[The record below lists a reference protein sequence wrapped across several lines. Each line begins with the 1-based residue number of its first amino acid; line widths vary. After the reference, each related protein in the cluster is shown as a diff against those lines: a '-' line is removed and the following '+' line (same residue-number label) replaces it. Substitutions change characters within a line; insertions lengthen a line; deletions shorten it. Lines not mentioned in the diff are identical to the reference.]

1 MKNNGAGE
9 TIERAI
15 DETFS
20 KQSRLNSG
28 TNTSAFLRSVMRWVQ
43 KANLTEPEYGHRDR
57 DAWLLEFGQREP
69 HLAGVVSSVV
79 SIDANRSWYL
89 TGGRNQVRRYTDV
102 LHNFD
107 DGDGWRE
114 SIGVSSNAFWSTDL
128 GSPTE
133 LGRDGIGGPLRAL
146 YTVDPTLCELT
157 GNRGYPLKFRDAAG
171 AQFWSKDDFFR
182 VASMPNVRN
191 KFNGLG
197 FCAVSRCLE
206 LAKLMVAVY
215 QHDNEML
222 LARAPRGL
230 LLLQG
235 IDEEQWTTA
244 LQGRDAELTGMGREF
259 FDLIMV
265 LASSGMQEVDA
276 KLVALSQLPA
286 NFDIQV
292 TTNLLM
298 QAFALCFGYDIREFW
313 AVSSGALGT
322 ATETETMHRKSGGKG
337 ALDFVHKFQ
346 ERLQGELPDTL
357 EFAFEER
364 DADGELRDAELAIK
378 QAEGIIMMYEAGRK
392 DGDPLID
399 RREARILLA
408 DKGLIKPEWSEAQE
422 EAIST
427 DTQEARSK
435 RFKEQLL
442 ESAVV
447 RRACER
453 YEDEAI
459 IRYTWPTERTIMIW
473 ESGKAALHRVSYP
486 AANVTSVPVRYSDDG
501 TGAWIET
508 GRNSISPVDPNALR
522 K

>member
-1 MKNNGAGE
+1 MSTGNGAGE
-9 TIERAI
+9 IIERAM
-15 DETFS
+15 EESFS
-20 KQSRLNSG
+20 KQSRLKSG
-28 TNTSAFLRSVMRWVQ
+28 SDATGNFLCSVMRWVEG
-43 KANLTEPEYGHRDR
+43 ANLVEPEYGNRDR
-57 DAWLLEFGQREP
+57 DAWLLDFVQREP
-69 HLAGVVSSVV
+69 HLSGVVSSVV

-89 TGGRNQVRRYTDV
+89 TGGRNQVKRYTDI

-114 SIGVSSNAFWSTDL
+114 SIGVSSNAFWGTDI
-128 GSPTE
+128 GSHTE
-133 LGRDGIGGPLRAL
+133 LGRDGVGGPLRAL
-146 YTVDPTLCELT
+146 YTMDPTLCELT
-157 GNRGYPLKFRDAAG
+157 GNREFPLKFRDPSG
-171 AQFWSKDDFFR
+171 TQQWSKDDFFR
-182 VASMPNVRN
+182 VASMPSVRN
-191 KFNGLG
+191 KHNGLG

-235 IDEEQWTTA
+235 IGEEQWTTA
-244 LQGRDAELTGMGREF
+244 LQARDATLTGLGREL

-265 LASSGMQEVDA
+265 LASDGMQQADA
-276 KLVALSQLPA
+276 KLIALSQLPA

-357 EFAFEER
+357 QFGFEER
-364 DADGELRDAELAIK
+364 DADGEMRDAEVAIK
-378 QAEGIIMMYEAGRK
+378 QVESIARMYESGLK
-392 DGDPLID
+392 EGQPLIE
-399 RREARILLA
+399 RWEARILLA
-408 DKGLIKPEWSEAQE
+408 DLGRIKPEWTEAQE
-422 EAIST
+422 EAIAT

-442 ESAVV
+442 ESPVV

-453 YEDEAI
+453 YEDEPI
-459 IRYTWPTERTIMIW
+459 VRYTWPTERTIMIW

-486 AANVTSVPVRYSDDG
+486 VANV
-501 TGAWIET
+501 
-508 GRNSISPVDPNALR
+508 
-522 K
+522 